1 MIKAVVAFKKAI
13 ATVGF
18 KKAIAEI
25 ALGFFLIFRFFFDA
39 LGLSDSQSKSIGKSL
54 GDSSSA
60 SDSTVTGLG
69 KVTSDGS
76 ATADAQTFSLGK
88 ALSDFSAMSDVKTA
102 SFTKG
107 NADSSSFADAEIKDF
122 HKFINEQAGVTDDL
136 DGEASAD
143 DDQTMTFVKVRS
155 DLAAMTDI
163 LTIVKAKLLS
173 DTSAA
178 ADSGSYRGQGFASFD
193 YFASDYV
200 GYSGTF

>member
-1 MIKAVVAFKKAI
+1 MIKAIIAFKKAI
-13 ATVGF
+13 ASIDY
-18 KKAIAEI
+18 KKMVAE
-25 ALGFFLIFRFFFDA
+25 LKFGDFLIFRFFFDA
-39 LGLSDSQSKSIGKSL
+39 LGLSDSQSKSVGKSL

-69 KVTSDGS
+69 KVTSDSS

-136 DGEASAD
+136 DGEASAE

-163 LTIVKAKLLS
+163 LSIVQAKLLS
-173 DTSAA
+173 DASAA
-178 ADSGSYRGQGFASFD
+178 ADSGSYRGQGYCAFD

>member
-1 MIKAVVAFKKAI
+1 MRAIIAFKKAI
-13 ATVGF
+13 ATIGF

-25 ALGFFLIFRFFFDA
+25 SLGFFLIFRFFTDA

-54 GDSSSA
+54 SDASAA

-69 KVTSDGS
+69 KVTGDGS
-76 ATADAQTFSLGK
+76 ATSDSQTASLGK
-88 ALSDFSAMSDVKTA
+88 ALSDFSAMTDAKTT
-102 SFTKG
+102 SLNKG
-107 NADSSSFADAEIKDF
+107 NTDSSSFADAEIKDF

-136 DGEASAD
+136 DGEASAE

-173 DTSAA
+173 DS
-178 ADSGSYRGQGFASFD
+178 SS
-193 YFASDYV
+193 ASDAGSLRSQNYCDFSYFLEDFT
-200 GYSGTF
+200 GQSRNF

>member
-1 MIKAVVAFKKAI
+1 MRAIIAFKKAI
-13 ATVGF
+13 ATIGF

-25 ALGFFLIFRFFFDA
+25 SLGFFLIFRFFTDA
-39 LGLSDSQSKSIGKSL
+39 LGLSDSQSKSVGKSL
-54 GDSSSA
+54 SDASTA

-69 KVTSDGS
+69 KVTGDGS
-76 ATADAQTFSLGK
+76 ATSDAQTASLGK
-88 ALSDFSAMSDVKTA
+88 ALSDFSAMTDAKTT
-102 SFTKG
+102 SLNKG
-107 NADSSSFADAEIKDF
+107 NTDSSSFADAEIKDF

-136 DGEASAD
+136 DGEASAE

-163 LTIVKAKLLS
+163 LSIVQAKLLS
-173 DTSAA
+173 DASAA
-178 ADSGSYRGQGFASFD
+178 ADSGSYRGQGYCAFD

>member
-1 MIKAVVAFKKAI
+1 MRAIIAFKKAI
-13 ATVGF
+13 ATIGF

-25 ALGFFLIFRFFFDA
+25 SLGFFLIFRFFTDA
-39 LGLSDSQSKSIGKSL
+39 LGLSDSQSKSVGKSL
-54 GDSSSA
+54 SDASTA

-69 KVTSDGS
+69 KVTGDGS
-76 ATADAQTFSLGK
+76 ATSDAQTASLGK
-88 ALSDFSAMSDVKTA
+88 ALSDFSAMTDAKTT
-102 SFTKG
+102 SLNKG
-107 NADSSSFADAEIKDF
+107 NTDSSSFADAEIKDF

-136 DGEASAD
+136 DGEASAE

-163 LTIVKAKLLS
+163 LSIVQAKLLS
-173 DTSAA
+173 DAAAA
-178 ADSGSYRGQGFASFD
+178 ADSGSYRGQGYCAFD

>member
-1 MIKAVVAFKKAI
+1 MIKTIVAFKKAVAKI
-13 ATVGF
+13 SF
-18 KKAIAEI
+18 KKAIAE
-25 ALGFFLIFRFFFDA
+25 LKFGDFLIFRFFFDV

-54 GDSSSA
+54 GDSSIT
-60 SDSTVTGLG
+60 SDLALKGLS
-69 KVTSDGS
+69 KPANDGS

-88 ALSDFSAMSDVKTA
+88 ALSDFSAMTDVKTA
-102 SFTKG
+102 SFNKG
-107 NADSSSFADAEIKDF
+107 NADGSSFADAEIKDF

-163 LTIVKAKLLS
+163 LSIVKAKLLS

-178 ADSGSYRGQGFASFD
+178 ADSGSYRGQGYAAFD